1 MSSIHDHLT
10 FLSSQGKTTVSR
22 LLFRFYDVLGGA
34 VKINGVD
41 VRMVQQRSLRG
52 AIGAVAQQS
61 GLFSETIRA
70 NIRYGRRDATD
81 SELEEAARA
90 AQLLSFIESLDEGW
104 DSMVGD
110 RGLKLSGGERQRASI
125 ARCLLKNPPFVRKY
139 KQSGMRLP
147 HAGPPSL
154 LTHRFFYSSLG

>member
-1 MSSIHDHLT
+1 M
-10 FLSSQGKTTVSR
+10 SR

-61 GLFSETIRA
+61 GLFSDTIRA

-81 SELEEAARA
+81 AEMEQAAKD
-90 AQLLSFIESLDEGW
+90 AQFLSFIESLDDGW
-104 DSMVGD
+104 DSIVGD

-125 ARCLLKNPPFVRKY
+125 ARCLLKDPPIVRKY
-139 KQSGMRLP
+139 KVAGWCCSIDEFP
-147 HAGPPSL
+147 HPQLIS
-154 LTHRFFYSSLG
+154 FFQFWTKQLRHWTP